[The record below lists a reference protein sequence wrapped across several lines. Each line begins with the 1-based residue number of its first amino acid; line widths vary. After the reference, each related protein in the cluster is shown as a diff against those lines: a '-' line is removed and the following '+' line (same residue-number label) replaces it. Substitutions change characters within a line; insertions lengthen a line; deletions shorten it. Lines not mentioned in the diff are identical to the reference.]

1 MPETPSPAARPQ
13 RWTRRRV
20 AIPAVI
26 AVAALVAPA
35 VASASAAPSP
45 RPAAAAETARHH
57 AKPTIVLVHGAFAD
71 SSSWNGVIARLEHD
85 GYPVIAA
92 ANPLRGLDN
101 DSAYV
106 SSLLSTIPGPVV
118 LVGHSYGGAVITNAA
133 AGHANVK
140 ALVYIAAFAPD
151 QGESAL
157 GLTGMNPGSQL
168 GAALVVRPYDVTG
181 GGGADGYVDQTKFRA
196 VFAADVPASTA
207 DLMAAEQ
214 RPVALAALQGA
225 SGVPAWKTLPSWYLV
240 AGADQAIPA
249 ATEKFMAERAGAHTV
264 VVPNA
269 SHAVMVS
276 HPDQAEDLIVEAARA
291 TG

>member
-1 MPETPSPAARPQ
+1 MLRNPYR
-13 RWTRRRV
+13 TRTHQVTRKR
-20 AIPAVI
+20 ATIPAVLAAVVLAVPAI
-26 AVAALVAPA
+26 AA
-35 VASASAAPSP
+35 ASAAPA
-45 RPAAAAETARHH
+45 PAAAGAVSTHH
-57 AKPTIVLVHGAFAD
+57 GPKPTVVLVHGAFAD
-71 SSSWNGVIARLEHD
+71 SSSWNGVITRLEHD

-101 DSAYV
+101 DAAYV
-106 SSLLSTIPGPVV
+106 SSILSTIPGPVI
-118 LVGHSYGGAVITNAA
+118 LVGHSYGGEVITDAA
-133 AGHANVK
+133 VGHANVK

-157 GLTGMNPGSQL
+157 QLTGMNPGSQL
-168 GAALVVRPYDVTG
+168 GGALLIRPYTDASG
-181 GGGADGYVDQTKFRA
+181 GGGEDGYVDQTKFHA
-196 VFAADVPASTA
+196 VFAADLPAATA

-225 SGVPAWKTLPSWYLV
+225 SGAPAWKTIPSWYLV

-249 ATEKFMAERAGAHTV
+249 ATEKYMAERAGAHTV
-264 VVPNA
+264 VIPGA

-276 HPDQAEDLIVEAARA
+276 HPDQTEDLIVRAAKA

>member
-1 MPETPSPAARPQ
+1 MLETPPPAAPPH
-13 RWTRRRV
+13 RWTRKRA
-20 AIPAVI
+20 AIPAVL
-26 AVAALVAPA
+26 AAAALLAPA
-35 VASASAAPSP
+35 VASASAAPASQQS
-45 RPAAAAETARHH
+45 AAAAARHH
-57 AKPTIVLVHGAFAD
+57 PKPTIVLVHGAFAD

-101 DSAYV
+101 DSTYV
-106 SSLLSTIPGPVV
+106 SSLLDAIPGPVV

-133 AGHANVK
+133 VGHANVK

-157 GLTGMNPGSQL
+157 GLTGLNPGSQL
-168 GAALVVRPYDVTG
+168 GAALVVRPYAVTG
-181 GGGADGYVDQTKFRA
+181 GGGADGYVDQAKFHA
-196 VFAADVPASTA
+196 VFAADVPASAA

-214 RPVALAALQGA
+214 RPVALAALQGP

-249 ATEKFMAERAGAHTV
+249 VTEKFMAERAGAHTV
-264 VVPNA
+264 VIPNA

-276 HPDQAEDLIVEAARA
+276 HPDKTEALIVKAAKA

>member
-1 MPETPSPAARPQ
+1 MSSHPSSV
-13 RWTRRRV
+13 THRRRWAQKRS
-20 AIPAVI
+20 AIPAVL
-26 AVAALVAPA
+26 ALAAIVTPV
-35 VASASAAPSP
+35 VASASAGPA
-45 RPAAAAETARHH
+45 RVPAAASGSARH
-57 AKPTIVLVHGAFAD
+57 APKPTVVLVHGAFAD

-92 ANPLRGLDN
+92 ANPLRGLDS

-106 SSLLSTIPGPVV
+106 SSLLSTIPGPVI

-133 AGHANVK
+133 VGHVNVK

-168 GAALVVRPYDVTG
+168 GAALVVRPYAVTG
-181 GGGADGYVDQTKFRA
+181 GGGLDGYVDQMKFRA
-196 VFAADVPASTA
+196 VFAADVPAATA

-225 SGVPAWKTLPSWYLV
+225 GGVPAWKTLPSWYLV

-264 VVPNA
+264 VIPDA

-276 HPDQAEDLIVEAARA
+276 HPDKTEDLIVKAAKA

>member
-1 MPETPSPAARPQ
+1 MLENPPSAAHPG
-13 RWTRRRV
+13 RWARKRV
-20 AIPAVI
+20 AIPAVL

-35 VASASAAPSP
+35 VASASAAPDP
-45 RPAAAAETARHH
+45 HPAAAAATRHGP
-57 AKPTIVLVHGAFAD
+57 KPTVVLVHGAFAD
-71 SSSWNGVIARLEHD
+71 SSSWNGVIARLERD

-92 ANPLRGLDN
+92 ANPLRGLDS

-106 SSLLSTIPGPVV
+106 SSILSTIPGPVI

-133 AGHANVK
+133 VGHANVK

-157 GLTGMNPGSQL
+157 GLTGLNPGSQL
-168 GAALVVRPYDVTG
+168 GAALVVRPYAVTG
-181 GGGADGYVDQTKFRA
+181 GGGADGYVDQTKFRE
-196 VFAADVPASTA
+196 VFAADVPAPTA

-225 SGVPAWKTLPSWYLV
+225 SGVPAWKTVPSWYLV

-249 ATEKFMAERAGAHTV
+249 ATEKFMAERADAHTV
-264 VVPNA
+264 VIPNA

-276 HPDQAEDLIVEAARA
+276 HPDKTEDLIVAAADA